1 MVLVLLPYAADEKT
15 LYSQRS
21 GRWRGKCEFSKY
33 QGLPILASPIIVP
46 LNADDLLKPREES
59 RRYLPDIDLIKIR
72 HQMADTSDDS
82 SFKLRASSDSRSV

>member
-1 MVLVLLPYAADEKT
+1 M
-15 LYSQRS
+15 
-21 GRWRGKCEFSKY
+21 
-33 QGLPILASPIIVP
+33 LASIIVP

-82 SFKLRASSDSRSV
+82 SFKLRAIGFKISLTEGSALLRVLFP